1 MPLDDA
7 FIHFVYA
14 RAVFESFGLHYNP
27 GEAQAGFSS
36 LLWVLLLAPGIAVGI
51 WAPLFAKILGLAA
64 HIGLGYVVFDIQYRF
79 STEAR
84 WSESLEDVVDT
95 IKAVAEVVGDRIE
108 EQVDEL
114 RHKLQD
120 EEE

>member
-1 MPLDDA
+1 
-7 FIHFVYA
+7 
-14 RAVFESFGLHYNP
+14 
-27 GEAQAGFSS
+27 GEKGKKGGKGKDSMLQA
-36 LLWVLLLAPGIAVGI
+36 
-51 WAPLFAKILGLAA
+51 
-64 HIGLGYVVFDIQYRF
+64 IGATL
-79 STEAR
+79 
-84 WSESLEDVVDT
+84 SESLEDVVDT